1 MKHMTQSCPFTDTA
15 KELAARGEVTRVN
28 SIPLAINVNKCL
40 QYIYYRRTRTGPRNC
55 AMISFHLFIN
65 REKNKRKDGLI
76 YLIYPLVT

>member
-15 KELAARGEVTRVN
+15 KELAARGEVTRAN
-28 SIPLAINVNKCL
+28 SIPLVNKYL

-65 REKNKRKDGLI
+65 REKNERKDGLI